1 MKDLSLHTPW
11 ALLLVLLVAAVY
23 AERWWWRSRGRAP
36 ALRYSAVTLT
46 DGVPTTWAVRL
57 AWLPEAI
64 RALSLVCLVVA
75 LARPQLV
82 GTPEAEETEGIDITL
97 VLDTSCSMS
106 AADFQPQDRMFVAKK
121 SIGEFV
127 KKRTSDRISLVVFG
141 GEAATWVPLTLD
153 YSLVMEMLEEIEV
166 GMVEDGTAI
175 GNAIGTGLNRLRASE
190 AKSKVMILLTDG
202 DSNAGEIS
210 PMAAAEL
217 AQQMGVKV
225 YTILIGQGG
234 AVPFPAGKDLF
245 GRPVFRKTVIPTNPE
260 LLEKIAK
267 ITQGEAFKATDKD
280 ELDARLSDVLDALDR
295 SRLEST
301 AQARPYAELFPWAV
315 GAALLLM
322 ALEVAL
328 GATRLRR
335 FP

>member
-1 MKDLSLHTPW
+1 MNDLSLASPW
-11 ALLLVLLVAAVY
+11 ALLGILAVI
-23 AERWWWRSRGRAP
+23 AIFVERRWWRSRGKAP
-36 ALRYSAVTLT
+36 ALRYSAVALT
-46 DGVPTTWAVRL
+46 DGIPVTWAVRL
-57 AWLPEAI
+57 SWLPELI
-64 RALSLVCLVVA
+64 RALSLVCIVVA

-82 GTPEAEETEGIDITL
+82 GTPEAEETEGIDIVL

-106 AADFQPQDRMFVAKK
+106 AADFQPQDRMVVAKK
-121 SIGEFV
+121 SIGEFIGT
-127 KKRTSDRISLVVFG
+127 RQSDRVSLVVFG

-153 YSLVMEMLEEIEV
+153 YSLVAEMLDEIEV
-166 GMVEDGTAI
+166 GMVQDGTAI
-175 GNAIGTGLNRLRASE
+175 GNAIGTGLNRLKASE
-190 AKSKVMILLTDG
+190 AKSKVMVLLTDG

-210 PMAAAEL
+210 PLAAADL
-217 AQQMGVKV
+217 AREMGVKI

-234 AVPFPAGKDLF
+234 AVDFPAGKDLF

-260 LLEKIAK
+260 LLKQIAAK
-267 ITQGEAFKATDKD
+267 TSGEAFSATDKE

-315 GAALLLM
+315 AAALVLM
-322 ALEVAL
+322 ALELVL